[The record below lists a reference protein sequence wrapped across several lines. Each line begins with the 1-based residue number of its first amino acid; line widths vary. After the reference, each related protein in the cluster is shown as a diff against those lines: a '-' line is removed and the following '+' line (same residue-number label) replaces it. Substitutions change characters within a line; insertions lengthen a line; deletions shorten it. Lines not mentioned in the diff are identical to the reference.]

1 MQTSIEKITPEMATQ
16 ILENHNSKN
25 RNVSEGTVQSYAN
38 DMKNGRWT
46 MTHQGLAFDIN
57 GTLLDGQHRLWA
69 IVFANTPIEFMV
81 TRGLPVEK
89 DGQFTM
95 DAIDRNRV
103 RTTGQQMQ
111 LCHSVKNGNVVAA
124 AMRVVG
130 MMCNSRVQ
138 KERLSTATSLII
150 YEIYKDDIEQILQ
163 IASSSQYRKSSILG
177 PLVMYHKGEPEKAR
191 ELTRQLMTLEN
202 MAPAARALKKYLDV
216 TLAAK
221 SELPII
227 CTISNAVHAFDTG
240 KPQQRL
246 QDHDT
251 GLKFLTGMFPSTT
264 KKIYEATTPCRVM
277 PLKRPKRTRRT
288 KAI

>member
-16 ILENHNSKN
+16 ILENHNSRN

-46 MTHQGLAFDIN
+46 MTHQGIAFDIN

-69 IVFANTPIEFMV
+69 IVFANIPIEFMV

-89 DGQFTM
+89 DGKFTM

-111 LCHSVKNGNVVAA
+111 LCHSIKNGNVVAA
-124 AMRVVG
+124 AMRAIG
-130 MMCNSRVQ
+130 SMCNPRVQ

-150 YEIYKDDIEQILQ
+150 YEIYGPDVEELLT
-163 IASSSQYRKSSILG
+163 IASSAQYRKSFILG
-177 PLVMYHKGEPEKAR
+177 PLTVYHKGEREKAND
-191 ELTRQLMTLEN
+191 LMRQLMTLEN
-202 MAPAARALKKYLDV
+202 MAPATRALKKYLDSV
-216 TLAAK
+216 PSAK
-221 SELPII
+221 SDLKVLN
-227 CTISNAVHAFDTG
+227 TVSNAIHAFHIG
-240 KPQQRL
+240 KQQQRL

-264 KKIYEATTPCRVM
+264 KKIYDATTPCRVM
-277 PLKRPKRTRRT
+277 PIKKQRRT
-288 KAI
+288 SKLKAI